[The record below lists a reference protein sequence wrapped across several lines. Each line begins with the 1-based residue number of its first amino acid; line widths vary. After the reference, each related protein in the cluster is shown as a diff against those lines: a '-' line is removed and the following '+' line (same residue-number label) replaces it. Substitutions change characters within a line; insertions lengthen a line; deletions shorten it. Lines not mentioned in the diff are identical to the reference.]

1 MIRFSKCNF
10 TKNDFID
17 PKMFENVNFK
27 YVQGR
32 SSVLSLLLLRFFS
45 FSVVLLVGLE
55 ALVQL
60 HDGGLDEV
68 VAEEAVVV
76 EEVGARLGEGGLA
89 PLLGLTVLEHQAQLV
104 DVVKPGG
111 GGGNKKI
118 ININ

>member
-1 MIRFSKCNF
+1 MILLTLKCSKTSTLN
-10 TKNDFID
+10 TYREDH
-17 PKMFENVNFK
+17 
-27 YVQGR
+27 R
-32 SSVLSLLLLRFFS
+32 SSLLLLRSFS
-45 FSVVLLVGLE
+45 LSVVLLVGLE